1 MGEKIEVAK
10 LAIGGHP
17 VHDQLVFALSLILR
31 ERREFLEISQSD
43 LARKSGLHR
52 SYIGDLE
59 RGSRNISV
67 KNLSRLSSA
76 LEVPASKVMAMAEKR
91 MSVDGPYK
99 LKKKKAA
106 APAKPTRMAAKPAAK
121 PAAKAAKSSAKRKAK

>member
-1 MGEKIEVAK
+1 MERWNWLKPAK
-10 LAIGGHP
+10 GGRS

-31 ERREFLEISQSD
+31 ERRESLEISQSD

-76 LEVPASKVMAMAEKR
+76 LEVPASKVLGMAEKR
-91 MSVDGPYK
+91 MAADGPYK
-99 LKKKKAA
+99 LKKKKACLLYTSDA
-106 APAKPTRMAAKPAAK
+106 ADE
-121 PAAKAAKSSAKRKAK
+121 

>member
-1 MGEKIEVAK
+1 M
-10 LAIGGHP
+10 
-17 VHDQLVFALSLILR
+17 HDQLVFALSLILR
-31 ERREFLEISQSD
+31 ERREGMEISQSD
-43 LARKSGLHR
+43 LARRSGLHR

-67 KNLSRLSSA
+67 KNLSRLSEA

-91 MSVDGPYK
+91 MVADGPYK

-106 APAKPTRMAAKPAAK
+106 PKAAAKPAAK
-121 PAAKAAKSSAKRKAK
+121 RKVSAK

>member
-1 MGEKIEVAK
+1 M
-10 LAIGGHP
+10 
-17 VHDQLVFALSLILR
+17 HDQLVFALSLILR
-31 ERREFLEISQSD
+31 ERRETLEISQSD

-67 KNLSRLSSA
+67 KNLSRLASA
-76 LEVPASKVMAMAEKR
+76 LEVPASKVLAMAEKR
-91 MSVDGPYK
+91 MAADGPYK

-106 APAKPTRMAAKPAAK
+106 TPAKTRMAAKPAAK
-121 PAAKAAKSSAKRKAK
+121 TVKTAKPAAKTAAKRKVAAK

>member
-1 MGEKIEVAK
+1 MGGVS
-10 LAIGGHP
+10 

-91 MSVDGPYK
+91 MASDGPYK

-106 APAKPTRMAAKPAAK
+106 APARSTRVAAKPAAK
-121 PAAKAAKSSAKRKAK
+121 STASKASKATAKRKAK

>member
-1 MGEKIEVAK
+1 M
-10 LAIGGHP
+10 
-17 VHDQLVFALSLILR
+17 HDQLVFALSLILR

-43 LARKSGLHR
+43 LARRSGLHR

-76 LEVPASKVMAMAEKR
+76 LDVPASKVMAMAEKR

-99 LKKKKAA
+99 LKKKKTTAA
-106 APAKPTRMAAKPAAK
+106 AKPTRVAAKPAVKSAK
-121 PAAKAAKSSAKRKAK
+121 PAKAKAAAKRKAK

>member
-1 MGEKIEVAK
+1 M
-10 LAIGGHP
+10 
-17 VHDQLVFALSLILR
+17 HDQLVFALSLILR

-67 KNLSRLSSA
+67 KNLSRLASA
-76 LEVPASKVMAMAEKR
+76 LEVPASKVLSMAEKR
-91 MSVDGPYK
+91 MAADGPYK

-106 APAKPTRMAAKPAAK
+106 APAKPTRVAAKPA
-121 PAAKAAKSSAKRKAK
+121 KSGTKRKAK

>member
-1 MGEKIEVAK
+1 MGGVS
-10 LAIGGHP
+10 

-67 KNLSRLSSA
+67 KNLSRLASA
-76 LEVPASKVMAMAEKR
+76 LDVPASKVMGMAEKR
-91 MSVDGPYK
+91 MAADGPYK

-106 APAKPTRMAAKPAAK
+106 APAKPTRVAAKPAVKSATT
-121 PAAKAAKSSAKRKAK
+121 KATKATAKRKSK

>member
-1 MGEKIEVAK
+1 MERWNWLKPAK
-10 LAIGGHP
+10 GGRS

-31 ERREFLEISQSD
+31 ERRESLEISQSD

-76 LEVPASKVMAMAEKR
+76 LEVPASKVLGMAEKR
-91 MSVDGPYK
+91 MVADGPYK

-106 APAKPTRMAAKPAAK
+106 PAKTSARVAAKPAAK
-121 PAAKAAKSSAKRKAK
+121 RKAASK